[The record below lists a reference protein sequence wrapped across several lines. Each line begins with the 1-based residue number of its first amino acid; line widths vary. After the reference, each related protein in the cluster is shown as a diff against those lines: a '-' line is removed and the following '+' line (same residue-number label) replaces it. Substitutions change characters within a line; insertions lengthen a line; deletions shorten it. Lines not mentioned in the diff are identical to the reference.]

1 MNELGNLTS
10 SDLKLL
16 SAYLDGECTKRQ
28 AARLESRLQA
38 EPELRRAL
46 EELRA
51 TAGLLRS
58 LPAVQPPRSFA
69 LTPEMVGSRKK
80 QSYPV
85 LRLATALASIAFVAL
100 VGIDALSSRLVPLAG
115 SYAPVQEIVE
125 VEQPAMEPEMALAP
139 PEDASERN
147 AHVEPEVEVEA
158 PMGGGGLPEPTAQ
171 LPAAPAEG
179 VGPTEGFLDQE
190 GIEGDTTP
198 KAPPKGK
205 SVETPELVPG
215 DAVPLPTHSLGDEV
229 LDRPD
234 RIPDQPS
241 GILTWPVWLIAL
253 RGIEV
258 ALGGAVIVLATF
270 MIRARRK

>member
-1 MNELGNLTS
+1 MNEFGNLKS

-16 SAYLDGECTKRQ
+16 SAYVDGECSERE
-28 AARLESRLQA
+28 AARVEARLQA
-38 EPELRRAL
+38 ETELRQAL

-58 LPAVQPPRSFA
+58 LPEVQPPRSFA

-80 QSYPV
+80 RPYPA

-100 VGIDALSSRLVPLAG
+100 VGIDALSSGLLPSAG
-115 SYAPVQEIVE
+115 SYAPVQEVIE

-139 PEDASERN
+139 AEDAGERN
-147 AHVEPEVEVEA
+147 AQVETEVEMEA

-171 LPAAPAEG
+171 LPGAPSEGAE
-179 VGPTEGFLDQE
+179 PTEGFLDQE
-190 GIEGDTTP
+190 WIDDDVTP
-198 KAPPKGK
+198 KVSLKGK
-205 SVETPELVPG
+205 SVEAPEPVPDG
-215 DAVPLPTHSLGDEV
+215 ERPLPTHSLGDDV
-229 LDRPD
+229 ADQPD

-258 ALGGAVIVLATF
+258 ALGGAIIVLASF
-270 MIRARRK
+270 MIRSRRK